1 MNKRSMKRLVPLM
14 LAAVLLVTAA
24 VAAESGNAPMAGA
37 NSAPIAQEQ
46 CFETCKNVAYTG
58 RVSAVDPDG
67 DAIRYQLSDKPA
79 RGGVELMEDG
89 SFVYTPFENKTGK
102 DSFTFVAVD
111 EAGNTSEPAKVSV
124 RIRKPSTKVTYADM
138 DGLPSYN
145 AAIKL
150 AEENVMVGE
159 KIGDSYYFRPEETV
173 SRSQFMAM
181 AMSAL
186 GSEPLAETMT
196 TGFADD
202 AAIPTW
208 CKGYVSAAVQQG
220 IVRGYPGADGQ
231 VVFSPDGLVTR
242 AEAAVLLDRM
252 ISTTDVAVTTFYPDT
267 VAAPAWAFQAAVNL
281 ESAGVISASSTGALA
296 LEETL
301 TRGECAEMLAGAM
314 EVLEARETSSWW
326 KW

>member
-1 MNKRSMKRLVPLM
+1 MNNRTLRRLIPLM
-14 LAAVLLVTAA
+14 LAAVMLVTAA
-24 VAAESGNAPMAGA
+24 LALENTTPGTGA
-37 NSAPIAQEQ
+37 DRAPIAQEQ

-58 RVSAVDPDG
+58 RVSAMDPEG
-67 DAIRYQLSDKPA
+67 GALRYRLSEKPA
-79 RGGVELMEDG
+79 RGSVELAEDG
-89 SFVYTPFENKTGK
+89 TFVYTPFENKTGK
-102 DSFTFVAVD
+102 DRFTFVAED
-111 EAGNTSEPAKVSV
+111 EAGNVSEPAKVEV

-138 DGLPSYN
+138 SGVPSYN

-150 AEENVMVGE
+150 AEEGVMVGE
-159 KIGDSYYFRPEETV
+159 RIGDSYYFRPDEPV
-173 SRSQFMAM
+173 NRSQFMAM

-186 GSEPLAETMT
+186 GSEPLAETLT

-202 AAIPTW
+202 EASPSW

-220 IVRGYPGADGQ
+220 IVRGYPGLDGRPT
-231 VVFSPDGLVTR
+231 FSPNGLVTK

-281 ESAGVISASSTGALA
+281 ESAGVMPASVSGGLE
-296 LEETL
+296 LEETR
-301 TRGECAEMLAGAM
+301 TRGQCAQLLAGAM
-314 EVLEARETSSWW
+314 EVMEARETSSWW

>member
-1 MNKRSMKRLVPLM
+1 MNKKSMKRLLPLV
-14 LAAVLLVTAA
+14 LAAAMLVTAA
-24 VAAESGNAPMAGA
+24 LAAESTTPPTAG

-46 CFETCKNVAYTG
+46 CFETCKNVTYTG
-58 RVSAVDPDG
+58 RVTAVDPDG
-67 DAIRYQLSDKPA
+67 DAMVYRLSEKAA
-79 RGGVELMEDG
+79 RGSVELMEDG

-111 EAGNTSEPAKVSV
+111 EQGNVSQPAKVSV

-138 DGLPSYN
+138 SGVPSYN

-150 AEENVMVGE
+150 AEEGVMVGE
-159 KIGDSYYFRPEETV
+159 QIGSSYYFRPDEPV
-173 SRSQFMAM
+173 SRSQFMTM

-186 GSEPLAETMT
+186 GSEPLAETLT

-202 AAIPTW
+202 AAIPSW

-231 VVFSPDGLVTR
+231 PVFSPDGLITR

-281 ESAGVISASSTGALA
+281 ESAGVIQTSASGALA

-301 TRGECAEMLAGAM
+301 TRGQCAEMLAGAM
-314 EVLEARETSSWW
+314 EVLEARETSAWW
-326 KW
+326 QLF

>member
-1 MNKRSMKRLVPLM
+1 MNKRSIRRLVPLM
-14 LAAVLLVTAA
+14 LAAVMLLTAA
-24 VAAESGNAPMAGA
+24 LAMENTAPPAGS

-46 CFETCKNVAYTG
+46 CFETCKNVTYTG

-67 DAIRYQLSDKPA
+67 DAIHYQLSEKPA
-79 RGGVELMEDG
+79 RGSVELMEDG
-89 SFVYTPFENKTGK
+89 TFVYTPFENKTGK
-102 DSFTFVAVD
+102 DCFTFVAVD
-111 EAGNTSEPAKVSV
+111 EPGNMSEPAKVQV

-138 DGLPSYN
+138 SGVSSYN

-150 AEENVMVGE
+150 AEKGVMVGE
-159 KIGDSYYFRPEETV
+159 KIGDSYYFRPDEPV
-173 SRSQFMAM
+173 NRSQFMAM

-186 GSEPLAETMT
+186 GSEPLAETLT

-202 AAIPTW
+202 DAIPSW

-220 IVRGYPGADGQ
+220 IVRGYPGSDGQ
-231 VVFSPDGLVTR
+231 PVFSPGGLVTR

-281 ESAGVISASSTGALA
+281 ESAGVITASASGALE
-296 LEETL
+296 LNTTL
-301 TRGECAEMLAGAM
+301 TRGECAQLLAGAM
-314 EVLEARETSSWW
+314 EVVEARETSSWW

>member
-1 MNKRSMKRLVPLM
+1 MNNRTLRRLIPLM
-14 LAAVLLVTAA
+14 LAAVMLVTAA
-24 VAAESGNAPMAGA
+24 LALENTTPGTGA
-37 NSAPIAQEQ
+37 DRAPIAQEQ

-58 RVSAVDPDG
+58 RVSAMDPEG
-67 DAIRYQLSDKPA
+67 GALRYRLSEKPA
-79 RGGVELMEDG
+79 RGSVELAEDG
-89 SFVYTPFENKTGK
+89 TFVYTPFENKTGK
-102 DSFTFVAVD
+102 DRFTFVAED
-111 EAGNTSEPAKVSV
+111 EAGNVSEPAKVEV

-138 DGLPSYN
+138 SGVPSYN

-150 AEENVMVGE
+150 AEEGVMVGE
-159 KIGDSYYFRPEETV
+159 RIGDSCYFRPDEPV
-173 SRSQFMAM
+173 NRSQFMAM

-186 GSEPLAETMT
+186 GSEPLAETLT

-202 AAIPTW
+202 EAIPSW

-220 IVRGYPGADGQ
+220 IVRGYPGLDGRPT
-231 VVFSPDGLVTR
+231 FSPNGLVTK

-281 ESAGVISASSTGALA
+281 ESAGVMPASVSGGLE

-301 TRGECAEMLAGAM
+301 TRGQCAQLLAGAM
-314 EVLEARETSSWW
+314 EVMEARETSSWW

>member
-1 MNKRSMKRLVPLM
+1 MNNRTLRRLIPLM
-14 LAAVLLVTAA
+14 LAAVMLVTAA
-24 VAAESGNAPMAGA
+24 LALENTTPSTGA
-37 NSAPIAQEQ
+37 DRAPIAQEQ

-58 RVSAVDPDG
+58 RVSAMDPEG
-67 DAIRYQLSDKPA
+67 GALRYRLSEKPA
-79 RGGVELMEDG
+79 RGSVELAEDG
-89 SFVYTPFENKTGK
+89 TFVYTPFENKTGK
-102 DSFTFVAVD
+102 DRFTFVAED
-111 EAGNTSEPAKVSV
+111 EAGNVSEPAKVEV

-138 DGLPSYN
+138 SGVPSYN

-150 AEENVMVGE
+150 AEEWVMVGE
-159 KIGDSYYFRPEETV
+159 RIGDSYYFRPDEPV
-173 SRSQFMAM
+173 NRSQFMAM

-186 GSEPLAETMT
+186 GSEPLAETLT

-202 AAIPTW
+202 EAIPSW

-220 IVRGYPGADGQ
+220 IVRGYPGLDGRPT
-231 VVFSPDGLVTR
+231 FSPNGLVTK

-281 ESAGVISASSTGALA
+281 ESAGVMPASVSGGLE

-301 TRGECAEMLAGAM
+301 TRGQCAQLLAGAM
-314 EVLEARETSSWW
+314 EVMEARETSSWW

>member
-1 MNKRSMKRLVPLM
+1 MNNRTLRRLIPLM
-14 LAAVLLVTAA
+14 LAAVMLVTAA
-24 VAAESGNAPMAGA
+24 LALENTTPSTGA
-37 NSAPIAQEQ
+37 DRAPIAQEQ

-58 RVSAVDPDG
+58 RVSAMDPEG
-67 DAIRYQLSDKPA
+67 GALRYRLSEKPA
-79 RGGVELMEDG
+79 RGSVELAEDG
-89 SFVYTPFENKTGK
+89 TFVYTPFENKTGK
-102 DSFTFVAVD
+102 GRFPFVAED
-111 EAGNTSEPAKVSV
+111 EAGNVSEPAKVEV

-138 DGLPSYN
+138 SGVPSYN

-150 AEENVMVGE
+150 AEEGVMVGE
-159 KIGDSYYFRPEETV
+159 RIGDSYYFRPDEPV
-173 SRSQFMAM
+173 NRSQFMAM

-186 GSEPLAETMT
+186 GSEPLAETLT

-202 AAIPTW
+202 EAIPSW

-220 IVRGYPGADGQ
+220 IVRGYPGLDGRPT
-231 VVFSPDGLVTR
+231 FSPNGLVTK

-281 ESAGVISASSTGALA
+281 ESAGVMPASVSGGLE

-301 TRGECAEMLAGAM
+301 TRGQCAQLLAGAM
-314 EVLEARETSSWW
+314 EVMEARETSSWW

>member
-1 MNKRSMKRLVPLM
+1 MNNRTLRRLIPLM
-14 LAAVLLVTAA
+14 LAAVMLVTAA
-24 VAAESGNAPMAGA
+24 LALENTTPGTGA
-37 NSAPIAQEQ
+37 DRAPIAQEQ

-58 RVSAVDPDG
+58 RVSAMDPEG
-67 DAIRYQLSDKPA
+67 GALRYRLSEKPA
-79 RGGVELMEDG
+79 RGSVELAEDG
-89 SFVYTPFENKTGK
+89 TFVYTPFENKTGK
-102 DSFTFVAVD
+102 DRFTFVAED
-111 EAGNTSEPAKVSV
+111 EAGNVSEPAKVEV

-138 DGLPSYN
+138 SGVPSYN

-150 AEENVMVGE
+150 AEEGVMVGE
-159 KIGDSYYFRPEETV
+159 RIGDSYYFRPDEPV
-173 SRSQFMAM
+173 NRSQFMAM

-186 GSEPLAETMT
+186 GSEPLAETLT

-202 AAIPTW
+202 EAIPSW

-220 IVRGYPGADGQ
+220 IVRGYPGLDGRPT
-231 VVFSPDGLVTR
+231 FSPNGLVTK

-281 ESAGVISASSTGALA
+281 ESAGVMPASVSGGLE

-301 TRGECAEMLAGAM
+301 TRGQCAQLLAGAM
-314 EVLEARETSSWW
+314 EVMEARETPSWW

>member
-1 MNKRSMKRLVPLM
+1 MNKKSMKRLIPLM
-14 LAAVLLVTAA
+14 LAAAMLVTAA
-24 VAAESGNAPMAGA
+24 LALENTTPPASG

-46 CFETCKNVAYTG
+46 CFETCKNVTYTG
-58 RVSAVDPDG
+58 RVTAVDPDG
-67 DAIRYQLSDKPA
+67 DAMTYRLSEKAA
-79 RGGVELMEDG
+79 RGSVELSEDG
-89 SFVYTPFENKTGK
+89 TFVYTPFENKTGK
-102 DSFTFVAVD
+102 DSFTFVAED
-111 EAGNTSEPAKVSV
+111 EQGNVSQPAKVQV

-138 DGLPSYN
+138 SGVPSYN

-150 AEENVMVGE
+150 AEKGVMVGE
-159 KIGDSYYFRPEETV
+159 KIGDSYYFRPDETV

-186 GSEPLAETMT
+186 GSEPLAETLT

-202 AAIPTW
+202 DAIPSW

-220 IVRGYPGADGQ
+220 IVRGYPGEDGQ
-231 VVFSPDGLVTR
+231 PVFSPNGMVTR

-281 ESAGVISASSTGALA
+281 ESAGVIQTSASGELG
-296 LEETL
+296 LENTL
-301 TRGECAEMLAGAM
+301 TRGECAEMLANAI
-314 EVLEARETSSWW
+314 EVVEARETSSWW
-326 KW
+326 KWF

>member
-1 MNKRSMKRLVPLM
+1 MNKKSMKRLVPLM
-14 LAAVLLVTAA
+14 LAAAMLVTAA
-24 VAAESGNAPMAGA
+24 LALENTTPPATG

-46 CFETCKNVAYTG
+46 CFETCKNVTYTG
-58 RVSAVDPDG
+58 RVTAVDPDG
-67 DAIRYQLSDKPA
+67 DAMTYRLSEKAA
-79 RGGVELMEDG
+79 RGSVELSGDG
-89 SFVYTPFENKTGK
+89 TFVYTPFENKTGK
-102 DSFTFVAVD
+102 DSFTFVAED
-111 EAGNTSEPAKVSV
+111 EQGNVSQPAKVQV

-138 DGLPSYN
+138 SGVPSYN

-150 AEENVMVGE
+150 AEKGVMVGE
-159 KIGDSYYFRPEETV
+159 KIGGSYYFRPDETV

-186 GSEPLAETMT
+186 GSEPLAETLT

-202 AAIPTW
+202 DAIPSW

-220 IVRGYPGADGQ
+220 IVRGYPGADGRPM
-231 VVFSPDGLVTR
+231 FSPNGMVTR

-281 ESAGVISASSTGALA
+281 ETAGVIQTGASGELG
-296 LEETL
+296 LENTL
-301 TRGECAEMLAGAM
+301 TRGQCAEMLANAI
-314 EVLEARETSSWW
+314 EVVEARETSSWW
-326 KW
+326 KWF

>member
-1 MNKRSMKRLVPLM
+1 MNNRTLRRLIPLM
-14 LAAVLLVTAA
+14 LAAVMLVTAA
-24 VAAESGNAPMAGA
+24 LALENTTPGTGA
-37 NSAPIAQEQ
+37 DRAPIAQEQ

-58 RVSAVDPDG
+58 RVSAMDPEG
-67 DAIRYQLSDKPA
+67 GALRYRLSEKPA
-79 RGGVELMEDG
+79 RGSVELAEDG
-89 SFVYTPFENKTGK
+89 TFVYTPFENKTGK
-102 DSFTFVAVD
+102 DRFTFVAED
-111 EAGNTSEPAKVSV
+111 EAGNVSEPAKVEV

-138 DGLPSYN
+138 SGVPSYN

-150 AEENVMVGE
+150 AEEGVMVGE
-159 KIGDSYYFRPEETV
+159 RIGDSYYFRPDEPV
-173 SRSQFMAM
+173 NRSQFMAM

-186 GSEPLAETMT
+186 GSEPLAETLT

-202 AAIPTW
+202 EAIPSW

-220 IVRGYPGADGQ
+220 IVRGYPGLDGRPT
-231 VVFSPDGLVTR
+231 FSPNGLVTK

-281 ESAGVISASSTGALA
+281 ESAGVMPASVSGGLE
-296 LEETL
+296 LEEPL
-301 TRGECAEMLAGAM
+301 TRGQCAQLLAGAM
-314 EVLEARETSSWW
+314 EVMEARETSSWW

>member
-1 MNKRSMKRLVPLM
+1 MNNRTLRRLIPLM
-14 LAAVLLVTAA
+14 LAAVMLVTAA
-24 VAAESGNAPMAGA
+24 LALENTTPGTGA
-37 NSAPIAQEQ
+37 DRAPIAQEQ

-58 RVSAVDPDG
+58 RVSAMDPEG
-67 DAIRYQLSDKPA
+67 GALRYRLSEKPA
-79 RGGVELMEDG
+79 RGSVELAEDG
-89 SFVYTPFENKTGK
+89 TFVYTPFENKTGK
-102 DSFTFVAVD
+102 DRFTFVAED
-111 EAGNTSEPAKVSV
+111 EAGNVSEPAKVEV

-138 DGLPSYN
+138 SGVPSYN

-150 AEENVMVGE
+150 AEEGVMVGE
-159 KIGDSYYFRPEETV
+159 RIGDSYYFRPDEPV
-173 SRSQFMAM
+173 NRSQFMAM

-186 GSEPLAETMT
+186 GSEPLAETPT

-202 AAIPTW
+202 EAIPSW

-220 IVRGYPGADGQ
+220 IVRGYPGLDGRPT
-231 VVFSPDGLVTR
+231 FSPNGLVTK

-281 ESAGVISASSTGALA
+281 ESAGVMPASVSGGLE

-301 TRGECAEMLAGAM
+301 TRGQCAQLLAGAM
-314 EVLEARETSSWW
+314 EVMEARETSSWW

>member
-1 MNKRSMKRLVPLM
+1 MKKTSIKRLTPLL
-14 LAAVLLVTAA
+14 LAAAMLVTAA
-24 VAAESGNAPMAGA
+24 FALENAVPPSGGNNP
-37 NSAPIAQEQ
+37 PIAQEQ

-58 RVSAVDPDG
+58 KVTAVDPEG
-67 DAIRYQLSDKPA
+67 SAIRYQLSDMPA
-79 RGGVELMEDG
+79 RGSVELCEDG

-111 EAGNTSEPAKVSV
+111 EQGNISEPAKVQV

-138 DGLPSYN
+138 SGEASYN

-150 AEENVMVGE
+150 AEKEVMVGE
-159 KIGDSYYFRPEETV
+159 KIGGSYYFRPDEPV

-186 GSEPLAETMT
+186 GSEPLSETMT

-202 AAIPTW
+202 DAIPTW

-220 IVRGYPGADGQ
+220 IVRGYPGVDGRPM
-231 VVFSPDGLVTR
+231 FSPEGLVTR

-267 VAAPAWAFQAAVNL
+267 VSAPAWAFQAAVNL
-281 ESAGVISASSTGALA
+281 ESAGVMAADATGALA
-296 LEETL
+296 LDSVL
-301 TRGECAEMLAGAM
+301 TRGECAQMLAGAM
-314 EVLEARETSSWW
+314 EVVEARETSSWW

>member
-1 MNKRSMKRLVPLM
+1 M
-14 LAAVLLVTAA
+14 LAAVMLVTAA
-24 VAAESGNAPMAGA
+24 LALENTTPSTGA
-37 NSAPIAQEQ
+37 DRAPIAQEQ

-58 RVSAVDPDG
+58 RVSAMDPEG
-67 DAIRYQLSDKPA
+67 GALRYRLSEKPA
-79 RGGVELMEDG
+79 RGSVELAEDG
-89 SFVYTPFENKTGK
+89 TFVYTPFENKTGK
-102 DSFTFVAVD
+102 DRFTFVAED
-111 EAGNTSEPAKVSV
+111 EAGNVSEPAKVEV

-138 DGLPSYN
+138 SGVPSYN

-150 AEENVMVGE
+150 AEEGVMVGE
-159 KIGDSYYFRPEETV
+159 RIGDSYYFRPDEPV
-173 SRSQFMAM
+173 NRSQFMAM

-186 GSEPLAETMT
+186 GSEPLAETLT

-202 AAIPTW
+202 EAIPSW

-220 IVRGYPGADGQ
+220 IVRGYPGLDGRPT
-231 VVFSPDGLVTR
+231 FSPNGLVTK

-281 ESAGVISASSTGALA
+281 ESAGVMPASVSGGLE

-301 TRGECAEMLAGAM
+301 TRGQCAQLLAGAM
-314 EVLEARETSSWW
+314 EVMEARETSSWW